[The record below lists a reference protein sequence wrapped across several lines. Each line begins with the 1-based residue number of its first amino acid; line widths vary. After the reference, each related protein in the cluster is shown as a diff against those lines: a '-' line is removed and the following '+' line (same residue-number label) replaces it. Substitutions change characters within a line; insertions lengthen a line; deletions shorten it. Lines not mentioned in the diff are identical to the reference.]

1 MEIKVEQFALN
12 QFRSHLRAV
21 GPYLDDPGVQEIM
34 LNRPDDIWIEAGGEM
49 HRVDVPAI
57 TDVNMRSAVKALAGA
72 NHKEVQPALDCRM
85 PGYRIAAALPPVGIK
100 GPAIC
105 IRKHSNSNRTL
116 DDYRGAFVAGRLS
129 EVARQNDEP
138 KVDPR
143 DPSQVMGYIK
153 WLVTAKKNIL
163 IAGAT
168 GSGKTTFLNAVL
180 ALIPS
185 DERLLTIE
193 DTAELQIH
201 TPNAVSFES
210 APDQGVNIRTLVRLA
225 LRFRP
230 DRIVVGEVRGAESYD
245 LLDALNTGHSG
256 GACTM
261 HADSAELALHR
272 LESMVRMSPDTA
284 NLPLPALR
292 QQIANTFTAV
302 IYCAHRGAVRGPERI
317 VRLLGANETGYV
329 TRTVFDATQP

>member
-1 MEIKVEQFALN
+1 MEIKVEQFALG

-21 GPYLDDPGVQEIM
+21 GPYLDDPTVQEIM
-34 LNRPDDIWIEAGGEM
+34 LNRPDDIWVERGGEM
-49 HRVDVPAI
+49 RKVEVPSI
-57 TDVNMRSAVKALAGA
+57 TDVNMRTAIKALAGA
-72 NHKEVQPALDCRM
+72 NRKEVQPALDCRM
-85 PGYRIAAALPPVGIK
+85 PGYRIAAAMPPVGIH

-105 IRKHSNSNRTL
+105 IRKHARSRRVL
-116 DDYRGAFVAGRLS
+116 EDYREAFVAGRLGDVS
-129 EVARQNDEP
+129 RQQAEP
-138 KVDPR
+138 DADPR
-143 DPSQVMGYIK
+143 DPDQVMGYIR
-153 WLVTAKKNIL
+153 WLVAAKKNIL

-180 ALIPS
+180 ALIPES
-185 DERLLTIE
+185 ERLLTIE
-193 DTAELQIH
+193 DTAELQIN

-210 APDQGVNIRTLVRLA
+210 APDEGVTIRSLVRLA

-292 QQIANTFTAV
+292 EQIANTFTAV

-317 VRLLGANETGYV
+317 VRLLGTKESGYL
-329 TRTVFDATQP
+329 TRTIFDATQP

>member
-1 MEIKVEQFALN
+1 MEVKVEEFALN

-21 GPYLDDPGVQEIM
+21 GQYMDDPGVQEIM
-34 LNRPDDIWIEAGGEM
+34 LNRPDDIWIERGGDM
-49 HRVDVPAI
+49 HKVEVPAI

-85 PGYRIAAALPPVGIK
+85 PGFRIAAALPPVGIK

-105 IRKHSNSNRTL
+105 IRKHARTQRSL
-116 DDYRGAFVAGRLS
+116 EDYREAFVAGRLG
-129 EVARQNDEP
+129 EVARQHDEP
-138 KVDPR
+138 TIDPG
-143 DPSQVMGYIK
+143 DPDQVMAYVR
-153 WLVTAKKNIL
+153 WLVAAKKNIL
-163 IAGAT
+163 IAGST

-180 ALIPS
+180 ALIPAT
-185 DERLLTIE
+185 ERLLTIE

-302 IYCAHRGAVRGPERI
+302 IYCAHRGAVRGPEQI
-317 VRLLGANETGYV
+317 VRLTGATETGYL
-329 TRTVFDATQP
+329 TRTVFDATK